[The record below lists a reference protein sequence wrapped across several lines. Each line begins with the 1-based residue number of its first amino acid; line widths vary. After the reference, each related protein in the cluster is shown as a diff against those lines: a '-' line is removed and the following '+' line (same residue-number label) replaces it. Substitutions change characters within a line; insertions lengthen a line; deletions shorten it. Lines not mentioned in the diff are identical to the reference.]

1 MVHIAKLITVTQL
14 PNIPSHLVPFV
25 QFHAQLEGIEV
36 KDDEKI
42 AIIQI
47 EGTQSYHAFF
57 LDRKLTL
64 QDLEEKLK
72 AQDTEL
78 NADARN
84 LLAQYLH

>member
-42 AIIQI
+42 AI
-47 EGTQSYHAFF
+47 
-57 LDRKLTL
+57 
-64 QDLEEKLK
+64 
-72 AQDTEL
+72 
-78 NADARN
+78 
-84 LLAQYLH
+84 